1 MTKPVLALLAVAL
14 AALIYAGVNGR
25 HADQWH
31 QRATDALATSAAQ
44 RDTIAAIRQQ
54 ATRSAQEAQTAS
66 DRADSAV
73 RVIRGL
79 TEALGR
85 LHGHSSV
92 LVAAAPDTC
101 QPVIQALQAERDT
114 ALALADSTRSALADA
129 GNAVDGYR
137 LAYRES
143 QHGLDL
149 AQSRGDSLAAVLKA
163 APKSCKYLGL
173 IPCLTVTAGV
183 IIGPTGGVQPGVAVG
198 VPIRF

>member
-1 MTKPVLALLAVAL
+1 MNKSVGALVVVAL

-44 RDTIAAIRQQ
+44 RDTIAAIRQR
-54 ATRSAQEAQTAS
+54 AAKTAQEAQTAS

-85 LHGHSSV
+85 LHAHSSV
-92 LVAAAPDTC
+92 LVATAPDTC
-101 QPVIQALQAERDT
+101 QPVIAALSAERDT
-114 ALALADSTRSALADA
+114 AVALADSTKSALADA

-137 LAYRES
+137 MAWR
-143 QHGLDL
+143 QATHGLDL
-149 AQSRGDSLAAVLKA
+149 AESRGDSLAAVLKA
-163 APKSCKYLGL
+163 APHECRFLGV
-173 IPCLTVTAGV
+173 PCPTALVGYGLTPHGLDWMAGV
-183 IIGPTGGVQPGVAVG
+183 GI
-198 VPIRF
+198 PIRF